1 MSARL
6 FPATVADQF
15 ARDGFLIV
23 PQLVGAAELARLHKA
38 VAASLDPP
46 LGPLEYE
53 ADVRYP
59 GAPAARDAPGGNTP
73 RRLLHAY
80 TRGAE
85 FRRFATAP
93 RVVRR
98 VRQLLGNKPIALSQN
113 HHNCIMTKHPG
124 FSSATLW
131 HQDIRYWLFDRP
143 ELVNVWLA
151 LGEERP
157 ENGGLLLIPGS
168 HRLNLERGAYDAD
181 YFLRPDLPENAKL
194 IESAVPACL
203 AAGDALF
210 FHSGAIHAAGRN
222 ATDRV
227 KLSLVF
233 TYRAADNQPIAETR
247 SARYADI
254 PC

>member
-1 MSARL
+1 MSSHAFTTAAIHR
-6 FPATVADQF
+6 F

-23 PQLVGAAELARLHKA
+23 PQLAGASDLARLQKC
-38 VAASLDPP
+38 VAASLHPP

-59 GAPAARDAPGGNTP
+59 GAPASLDEPGGRTP

-85 FRRFATAP
+85 FRRFATAA

-98 VRQLLGNKPIALSQN
+98 VRQLLDNTPIALSQN

-131 HQDIRYWLFDRP
+131 HQDIRYWRFDRP

-151 LGEERP
+151 LGEETP

-168 HRLNLERGAYDAD
+168 HRLALDRGAYDAE
-181 YFLRPDLPENAKL
+181 YFLRPHLPDNAKL
-194 IESAVPACL
+194 IESAVPARL
-203 AAGDALF
+203 KAGDVLF
-210 FHSGAIHAAGRN
+210 FHSAALHAAGRN
-222 ATDRV
+222 ETGQV

-233 TYRAADNQPIAETR
+233 TYRAADNQPIPATR